1 MDLKWSILV
10 FKLSIYVVIR
20 WSKFWNQLIICNL
33 WCQGYNWSCGLTP
46 FCTSQLLNF
55 CNFRIQLWTCPRSSP
70 KREEIVAGWGRSES
84 ISASLSSHFLF
95 FWSKTL
101 QKQTDRERKMVTIVT
116 LSLYSL
122 VRGGGP
128 RLNRT
133 LRLPGAK
140 IEKPSRREKL
150 SRSENILTN
159 WI

>member
-1 MDLKWSILV
+1 MVKIGLKWSILV

-20 WSKFWNQLIICNL
+20 WSKFWMQLIICNL
-33 WCQGYNWSCGLTP
+33 WCQGYNWSCGLSP

-55 CNFRIQLWTCPRSSP
+55 CNFRSFSYEPVLVLVL

-116 LSLYSL
+116 LSLYSV
-122 VRGGGP
+122 VRGPETKQNIEITWGE
-128 RLNRT
+128 NRET
-133 LRLPGAK
+133 
-140 IEKPSRREKL
+140 
-150 SRSENILTN
+150 
-159 WI
+159 